1 MNISDIQRL
10 RTTNL
15 LQLDDGGD
23 LPQIRYPDAE
33 GAERF
38 RNAFEFAIDQ
48 VDAAQTEASNQVES
62 FIAGEQENLHE
73 VMIKLNQAKT
83 TFQLMVEVRN
93 KMMDAYQELFRMQ
106 I

>member
-1 MNISDIQRL
+1 MTIDELLNL
-10 RTTNL
+10 RNSNL
-15 LQLDDGGD
+15 LQLDDRD
-23 LPQIRYPDAE
+23 ELPQIQYPGAR

-38 RNAFEFAIDQ
+38 RNAFTFAIDQ
-48 VDAAQTEASNQVES
+48 VDTAQTEASGQVEA

-73 VMIKLNQAKT
+73 VMISLNQART

-93 KMMDAYQELFRMQ
+93 KMMETYQELFRMQ

>member
-1 MNISDIQRL
+1 MNITDIQRL
-10 RTTNL
+10 TTTNL
-15 LQLDDGGD
+15 LQLDDRD
-23 LPQIRYPDAE
+23 ELPQIQYPGAA

-38 RNAFEFAIDQ
+38 KNAFTYAIEQ
-48 VDAAQTEASNQVES
+48 VDDAQSDASMQVEA
-62 FIAGEQENLHE
+62 FVAGEQENLHE

-83 TFQLMVEVRN
+83 AFHMMVEVRN

>member
-1 MNISDIQRL
+1 MNISDIQQL
-10 RTTNL
+10 QVTNL
-15 LQLDDGGD
+15 LQLDDRD
-23 LPQIRYPDAE
+23 ELPQIQYPDAE
-33 GAERF
+33 GPEKF
-38 RNAFEFAIDQ
+38 RNAFTFAIDQ
-48 VDAAQTEASNQVES
+48 VNQAQSDASMQVES

-83 TFQLMVEVRN
+83 SFQLMVEVRN

>member
-1 MNISDIQRL
+1 MNISDIQQL
-10 RTTNL
+10 QVTNL
-15 LQLDDGGD
+15 LQLDDRD
-23 LPQIRYPDAE
+23 ELPQISYPDAQ
-33 GAERF
+33 GAEKF
-38 RNAFEFAIDQ
+38 RNAFTFAIDQ
-48 VDAAQTEASNQVES
+48 VNEAQSEAGIQVES

-83 TFQLMVEVRN
+83 SFQLMVEVRN

>member
-1 MNISDIQRL
+1 MTISDIQQL
-10 RTTNL
+10 QVTNL
-15 LQLDDGGD
+15 LQLDDRD
-23 LPQIRYPDAE
+23 ALPQIQYPDAP

-38 RNAFEFAIDQ
+38 PERLYFAIDQ
-48 VDAAQTEASNQVES
+48 VDQAQTEASNQVES

-83 TFQLMVEVRN
+83 SFQLMVEVRN
-93 KMMDAYQELFRMQ
+93 KMMEAYQELFRMQ